1 MMTDTEARTPPT
13 DEQFEAINKQ
23 AQKSLKRLLKQHE
36 KSYADKDYEWTFIG
50 DLFARMIV
58 ASYMG
63 YSPEEL
69 GQDADKAGQ
78 RIVELAGAEP

>member
-1 MMTDTEARTPPT
+1 MTETLRPPT
-13 DEQFEAINKQ
+13 DEQFAIINKQ
-23 AQKSLKRLLKQHE
+23 AAKSLKRLLKQHE
-36 KSYADKDYEWTFIG
+36 KNYASKEHEWEFIG

-63 YSPEEL
+63 YNPEEL

-78 RIVELAGAEP
+78 RIIELAGAEP